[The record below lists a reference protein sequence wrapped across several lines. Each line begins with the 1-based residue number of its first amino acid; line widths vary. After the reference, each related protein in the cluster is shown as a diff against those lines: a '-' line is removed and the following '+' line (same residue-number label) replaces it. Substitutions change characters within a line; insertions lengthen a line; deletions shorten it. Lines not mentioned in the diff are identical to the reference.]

1 MKGSGPMT
9 GPCLL
14 DVDWRR
20 RSIIVAPLGVALA
33 LAAHMRNAG
42 AASSVMIWPVD
53 PLIEDDQRATA
64 LWLENR
70 GTHTVSLQVR
80 VFGWGQADGRE
91 NFTEQQ
97 QLIASP
103 PLAVIPAGQRQ
114 LIRLM
119 NTAPVP
125 ERTELAYRVL
135 IDELPDAEGPAD
147 DAKHDGNSA
156 IGVKLQLRY
165 SIPLFVNGKGMWTRP
180 TAGKSR
186 DPASMAVPVLG
197 WRAVREGGEIFL
209 VIRNSGNAHARLTA
223 VQWAPILP
231 GAAGGAPVVI
241 NPGLLGYVLAGSV
254 MRWPLMAPPPMGYAP
269 EAKVN
274 GSEAAVRLPSG

>member
-1 MKGSGPMT
+1 MT
-9 GPCLL
+9 AQSATGNG
-14 DVDWRR
+14 WRR
-20 RSIIVAPLGVALA
+20 RSVIAAPIVVALA
-33 LAAHMRNAG
+33 LATRTRMAR

-53 PLIEDDQRATA
+53 PVIEDDQRATA

-70 GTHTVSLQVR
+70 GTETVSLQVR
-80 VFGWGQADGRE
+80 VFGWGQAGGRE
-91 NFTEQQ
+91 NFVEQE

-119 NTAPVP
+119 NTVPVP

-135 IDELPDAEGPAD
+135 IDELPDAEGTAES
-147 DAKHDGNSA
+147 AQNGGNSA
-156 IGVKLQLRY
+156 MGVKLQLRY

-180 TAGKSR
+180 TPGKSR
-186 DPASMAVPVLG
+186 DPAGMAVPALS
-197 WRAVREGGEIFL
+197 WRTVREGGELFL

-223 VQWAPILP
+223 VQWVPSLP
-231 GAAGGAPVVI
+231 GGAGGAPVVI
-241 NPGLLGYVLAGSV
+241 NPGLLGYVLAGAE
-254 MRWPLMAPPPMGYAP
+254 MRWPLTAQPPMGHAP

-274 GSEAAVRLPSG
+274 GGEAAVRLRPA